1 MITSS
6 KIIKRFFSTFKHY
19 KKLSCSAQE
28 YLNVVINVPEYKLFL
43 PWCLNS
49 YIVSKKDEHNFE
61 AILTVNFKIY
71 EASYL
76 SKVTCRRTFNGEYNV
91 CSLSENNSVFKY
103 LRSDWK
109 IADIGENQCQIR
121 YDVEFKFKN
130 IIYQQISSYFINMI
144 GITMNEA
151 FEKRVLQLK
160 QADSEA
166 LSLKQKQI
174 NKEKTEKIRKIDDEN
189 LKIKEDKTKDL
200 KEINGEVI
208 QRLKTDK
215 AVKLDLGK
223 LILEVL
229 DILQVFLHQ
238 KKIDLAE
245 YNTLL
250 EIIQKNQVL
259 SEFIVQAYCIFIEK
273 REFYI
278 DSEKKLLDYLKD
290 VILMKKTSY

>member
-1 MITSS
+1 M
-6 KIIKRFFSTFKHY
+6 
-19 KKLSCSAQE
+19 
-28 YLNVVINVPEYKLFL
+28 
-43 PWCLNS
+43 
-49 YIVSKKDEHNFE
+49 
-61 AILTVNFKIY
+61 
-71 EASYL
+71 
-76 SKVTCRRTFNGEYNV
+76 TCRRTFNGEYNV

-109 IADIGENQCQIR
+109 IANIGENQCQVR

-160 QADSEA
+160 KIDRKV
-166 LSLKQKQI
+166 LKPEQEL
-174 NKEKTEKIRKIDDEN
+174 NCKENTEKITTNGEQN
-189 LKIKEDKTKDL
+189 LRDKEDNNKYL
-200 KEINGEVI
+200 KERNGEEI
-208 QRLKTDK
+208 RMIKMDNLAKI
-215 AVKLDLGK
+215 DLGK

-259 SEFIVQAYCIFIEK
+259 AEFVVQAYCIFIER

-278 DSEKKLLDYLKD
+278 DSEKKLLDYLRD
-290 VILMKKTSY
+290 VIVMKKTSY

>member
-6 KIIKRFFSTFKHY
+6 KIIKNFFSTFKHY
-19 KKLSCSAQE
+19 KKLSCSAEE

-49 YIVSKKDEHNFE
+49 YITSKKDEHNFE

-76 SKVTCRRTFNGEYNV
+76 SKVTCRKNLNGDYNV
-91 CSLSENNSVFKY
+91 CSLSEDNSVFKY

-109 IADIGENQCQIR
+109 ITDLGENQCQIR

-144 GITMNEA
+144 GVTMNEA

-160 QADSEA
+160 QINQKT
-166 LSLKQKQI
+166 LKDKQEPN
-174 NKEKTEKIRKIDDEN
+174 NKKNIEKIIIDEGKKMKN
-189 LKIKEDKTKDL
+189 EEDKSRDL
-200 KEINGEVI
+200 KEKSDEVI
-208 QRLKTDK
+208 LIKKMDTLAK
-215 AVKLDLGK
+215 IDLGK
-223 LILEVL
+223 LILEIL

-238 KKIDLAE
+238 NKLDLAE

-250 EIIQKNQVL
+250 EIIKKNQVL
-259 SEFIVQAYCIFIEK
+259 TEFIIQAYCIFIEK
-273 REFYI
+273 REFYN
-278 DSEKKLLDYLKD
+278 DSENKLLNYLRD
-290 VILMKKTSY
+290 VIVMKKTSY